1 MITGGQIGDDKFLF
15 FISAADTGELPLLMR
30 VACELHATGLTL
42 PFDFTSVPHKSGK
55 ATALLVDYPSN
66 SQMPSND
73 YLAMRCSRVGLHRY
87 LRLVPVGFT
96 LKFKWSLLLFI
107 SNFHFVFFS
116 TLFYRQN
123 CLNSSLR

>member
-15 FISAADTGELPLLMR
+15 FISAAATGELSLLMR
-30 VACELHATGLTL
+30 VTCELHATGLTL

-73 YLAMRCSRVGLHRY
+73 YLAVSEVQQSWTPL
-87 LRLVPVGFT
+87 PSQT
-96 LKFKWSLLLFI
+96 
-107 SNFHFVFFS
+107 
-116 TLFYRQN
+116 
-123 CLNSSLR
+123 SSCGIYTEI